1 MAGTS
6 GDTSG
11 GVDTAKVVVAVA
23 YWRDQG
29 RYPRADLS
37 KRQGD
42 VYLHNT
48 ATMIGTWRRVA
59 SLDDVSF
66 VLCTNVV
73 PTGEVG
79 DQLDRLG
86 VRRWE
91 VPFDSRPPEGYYD
104 RFSASTYSLDV
115 LRAFADQLGPSDV
128 LLLVDP
134 DVVWVRDPAP
144 LVDQVRRAG
153 LVVKEIRY
161 PPDHED
167 LGLTPVELTD
177 LVAEMSG
184 HAPAGLVR
192 RVGGELVGATKAEL
206 DRWVSACDEAWAAS
220 VRRFEHGQ
228 QPRLN
233 TEEHVFSYALE
244 VLGYPPEEC
253 NTELL
258 RRVWTR
264 PGRLRN
270 VRGDE
275 LDYVAWHALAEKGW
289 GLWGLFD
296 DMVAGEGAF
305 APGIDDDRYRH
316 ELATRLGVIRSRR
329 LRLRHAV
336 GMLAARVRRQRIG
349 AMPG

>member
-1 MAGTS
+1 M
-6 GDTSG
+6 
-11 GVDTAKVVVAVA
+11 KVIVAVA
-23 YWRDQG
+23 YWRDMG

-37 KRQGD
+37 KRAGD

-48 ATMIGTWRRVA
+48 ATMAATWRQVA
-59 SLDDVSF
+59 SLEDVSF

-86 VRRWE
+86 VERWE
-91 VPFDSRPPEGYYD
+91 VPFDSRPPEGYFD

-115 LRAFADQLGPSDV
+115 LRAFADRMDPSDV
-128 LLLVDP
+128 LLLMDP

-144 LVDQVRRAG
+144 LVAQAQRAG

-161 PPDHED
+161 PPEHED
-167 LGLTPVELTD
+167 LGVTPLELTD

-184 HAPAGLVR
+184 RPADGLVR
-192 RVGGELVGATKAEL
+192 RVGGELVAATKEEL
-206 DRWVSACDEAWAAS
+206 RRWVAACDTAWAAS
-220 VRRFEHGQ
+220 VRRFEQGLS
-228 QPRLN
+228 PRLN

-253 NTELL
+253 TTELL

-275 LDYVAWHALAEKGW
+275 LDCVAWHVLAEKGW
-289 GLWGLFD
+289 GLWDLFD
-296 DMVAGEGAF
+296 DLVAARGAF
-305 APGIDDDRYRH
+305 APGIDGERYRH

-336 GMLAARVRRQRIG
+336 GTLAARVRGQRIG